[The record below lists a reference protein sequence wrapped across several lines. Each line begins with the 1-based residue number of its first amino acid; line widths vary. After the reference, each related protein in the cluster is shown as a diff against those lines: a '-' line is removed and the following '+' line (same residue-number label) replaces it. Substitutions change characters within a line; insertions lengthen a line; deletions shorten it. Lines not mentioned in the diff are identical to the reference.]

1 MQFADEEPESPAA
14 LGPRPSKPWCVLMV
28 DDDAE
33 VHTVSRLALR
43 GFEFQGRGLEM
54 LSAISAQQARGIF
67 ETRDDIALA
76 LIDVV
81 METEHAGLDLVTY
94 VRDTLGNHRTRLVLR
109 TGQPGMAPEDRIIR
123 EYDID
128 DYKQK
133 TELTIQKLRTLF
145 FGKLRAY
152 RDLCEQEPRQV
163 H

>member
-1 MQFADEEPESPAA
+1 MQFADEEPASPIP
-14 LGPRPSKPWCVLMV
+14 LDQRPSRPWCVLMV

-54 LSAISAQQARGIF
+54 LSAISAQQARTIF
-67 ETRDDIALA
+67 ESRDDIALA

-81 METEHAGLDLVTY
+81 METEHAGLDLVNY
-94 VRDTLGNHRTRLVLR
+94 IRNTLGNHRTRLVLR

-123 EYDID
+123 EYDVD
-128 DYKQK
+128 DYKEK

-145 FGKLRAY
+145 YGKLRAY
-152 RDLCEQEPRQV
+152 RDLCALEPQTAR
-163 H
+163 